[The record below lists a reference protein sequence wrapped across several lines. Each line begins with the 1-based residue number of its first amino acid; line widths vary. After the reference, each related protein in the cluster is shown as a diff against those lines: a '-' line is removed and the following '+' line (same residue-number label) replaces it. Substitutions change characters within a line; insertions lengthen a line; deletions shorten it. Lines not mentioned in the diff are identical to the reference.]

1 MLKAFVAGPKRVGCP
16 PMQWGDAGGDVGGD
30 RLATRRV
37 TMREAADLLGV
48 SKEAI
53 RKRVVRGTLP
63 SELGEDGR
71 RYVYVEAGRDLAAAE
86 APTHEHDVLMA
97 EMVGEL
103 HDELRYLREQLNQE
117 LERRSAE
124 AKSFQLL
131 IRELTSAN
139 ASLTERLR
147 TLEPPQGTPSENQE
161 VTTDGAGDDSNG
173 VRLDAGWSTFAV
185 PSVEW
190 LVFVA
195 PLGPSVAAILFEVSF
210 WGTAVVQRW
219 FYAAAAFAL
228 LPTFIGFIYG
238 RYRAKSS
245 RIRRAIREREIEAAR
260 RSRAAAVPVEVP
272 PDEVRAVIASG
283 FSVAILTA
291 GLSAGGDFLIRYL
304 YELPDV
310 ISPLLVLGSVVSAVF
325 AAMLWIFSALFGI
338 ELERQRTRRR
348 SGELTRRLDFP
359 IILGFVGTL
368 ITVVAGL
375 IATVWAAQITGG

>member
-1 MLKAFVAGPKRVGCP
+1 MQDVLDLDEPSVARGSMIKAFAAAPKRVGYP
-16 PMQWGDAGGDVGGD
+16 PMQWGDAGGDAGGD
-30 RLATRRV
+30 GLATRRV
-37 TMREAADLLGV
+37 TMREAAELLGV

-53 RKRVVRGTLP
+53 RKRVVRGTLS
-63 SELGEDGR
+63 SEMGEDGR
-71 RYVYVEAGRDLAAAE
+71 RYVYVEAERDLAAAE
-86 APTHEHDVLMA
+86 ALTHEHDVHERDVLMA

-103 HDELRYLREQLNQE
+103 HDELHYLREQLNQE

-124 AKSFQLL
+124 AKSFQLT
-131 IRELTSAN
+131 IRALTSAN

-147 TLEPPQGTPSENQE
+147 ALEPPQGTTSVNQE

-210 WGTAVVQRW
+210 WGPAVVQQW

-228 LPTFIGFIYG
+228 LPIVIGFIYG

-245 RIRRAIREREIEAAR
+245 RIRRAMREREIEAAR
-260 RSRAAAVPVEVP
+260 RSRTSAMPIEVP
-272 PDEVRAVIASG
+272 PDEVRAAIASG
-283 FSVAILTA
+283 FIVAILTA
-291 GLSAGGDFLIRYL
+291 GLSTGGDFLVRYL
-304 YELPDV
+304 YGLPDV
-310 ISPLLVLGSVVSAVF
+310 TSLLVLGSMVSAVL

-338 ELERQRTRRR
+338 WLERQRPRRR
-348 SGELTRRLDFP
+348 TGDPTRSLFD
-359 IILGFVGTL
+359 G
-368 ITVVAGL
+368 
-375 IATVWAAQITGG
+375 

>member
-1 MLKAFVAGPKRVGCP
+1 MHDAQDLHEPPVARGLMLKAFAAAPKLVGYP

-30 RLATRRV
+30 GLATRRV

-63 SELGEDGR
+63 SEMGEDGR

-86 APTHEHDVLMA
+86 APTHEHDVHERDVLMA
-97 EMVGEL
+97 EMVEEL
-103 HDELRYLREQLNQE
+103 HEELGYLREQLNQE

-124 AKSFQLL
+124 AKSFQLT

-147 TLEPPQGTPSENQE
+147 ALERPQRTTSVNQE
-161 VTTDGAGDDSNG
+161 VTTTHGAGDDSKRI
-173 VRLDAGWSTFAV
+173 RLEAGWSTFAV

-210 WGTAVVQRW
+210 WGPALVQHW
-219 FYAAAAFAL
+219 FYAATVFAL
-228 LPTFIGFIYG
+228 LPIVFGFIYG
-238 RYRAKSS
+238 RYHAKSS
-245 RIRRAIREREIEAAR
+245 TIRRAIREREIEAAR
-260 RSRAAAVPVEVP
+260 RSRASAMPIEVP
-272 PDEVRAVIASG
+272 PDEVRAALASG
-283 FSVAILTA
+283 FIVAIVTV
-291 GLSAGGDFLIRYL
+291 GLSSGGDFLVRYL
-304 YELPDV
+304 NGLADV
-310 ISPLLVLGSVVSAVF
+310 TSLIVLGSMASAVL

-338 ELERQRTRRR
+338 GLERQRTRRR
-348 SGELTRRLDFP
+348 SGEPTRNLFE
-359 IILGFVGTL
+359 G
-368 ITVVAGL
+368 
-375 IATVWAAQITGG
+375 

>member
-1 MLKAFVAGPKRVGCP
+1 
-16 PMQWGDAGGDVGGD
+16 MQWGDAGGDVGGD
-30 RLATRRV
+30 GLATRRV

-63 SELGEDGR
+63 SEMGEDGR
-71 RYVYVEAGRDLAAAE
+71 RYVYVEAGRDVATAE
-86 APTHEHDVLMA
+86 APTHEHDVYERDVLIP

-103 HDELRYLREQLNQE
+103 HDELRYLREQLNHE

-124 AKSFQLL
+124 AKSFQLT
-131 IRELTSAN
+131 IRALTNAN

-147 TLEPPQGTPSENQE
+147 ALEPPQGTPSVDQE
-161 VTTDGAGDDSNG
+161 VATDGAGDDSNE
-173 VRLDAGWSTFAV
+173 VQLDAEWSTFVV

-210 WGTAVVQRW
+210 WGPAVVQQW

-228 LPTFIGFIYG
+228 LPTVFGFIYG

-260 RSRAAAVPVEVP
+260 RSRTSVMPIEVP
-272 PDEVRAVIASG
+272 PDEVRAAIASG
-283 FSVAILTA
+283 FIVAILTA
-291 GLSAGGDFLIRYL
+291 GLSTGGDFLVRYL
-304 YELPDV
+304 YGLPDV
-310 ISPLLVLGSVVSAVF
+310 TSLLVLGSMASAVL

-338 ELERQRTRRR
+338 GLERQRTRRR
-348 SGELTRRLDFP
+348 TGDQTRSLFE
-359 IILGFVGTL
+359 G
-368 ITVVAGL
+368 
-375 IATVWAAQITGG
+375 